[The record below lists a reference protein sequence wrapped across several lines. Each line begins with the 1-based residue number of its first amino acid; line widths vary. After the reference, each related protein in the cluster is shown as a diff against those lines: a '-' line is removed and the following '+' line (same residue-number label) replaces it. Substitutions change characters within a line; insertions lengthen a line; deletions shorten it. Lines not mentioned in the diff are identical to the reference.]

1 MEKDLLEFFS
11 GTQIKRGQT
20 NRKKG
25 MANVIYIQQTDNPI
39 KQRL

>member
-1 MEKDLLEFFS
+1 MIYWNSFQAHRL
-11 GTQIKRGQT
+11 RGQT

-25 MANVIYIQQTDNPI
+25 MANVIYIQQADNPI